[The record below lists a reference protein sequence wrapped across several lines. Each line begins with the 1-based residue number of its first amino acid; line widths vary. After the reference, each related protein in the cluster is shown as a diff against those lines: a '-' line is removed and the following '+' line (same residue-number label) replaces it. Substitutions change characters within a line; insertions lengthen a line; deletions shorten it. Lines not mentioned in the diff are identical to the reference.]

1 MSYPML
7 TAIVLSIFAIYAVIV
22 RRHLRARPL
31 IISGL
36 VMMTL
41 TLIFDNVIIGTGIV
55 AYDQSK
61 LSGIM
66 LGYAIRRLLSLIPVF
81 FVVSV
86 LIFAVIHM
94 APGDPLVS
102 VLPPDASQ
110 QLQEQLR
117 KLGTET
123 RNVSIADF
131 AALGE

>member
-1 MSYPML
+1 ML

-66 LGYAIRRLLSLIPVF
+66 LGYAPI
-81 FVVSV
+81 
-86 LIFAVIHM
+86 
-94 APGDPLVS
+94 
-102 VLPPDASQ
+102 
-110 QLQEQLR
+110 E
-117 KLGTET
+117 
-123 RNVSIADF
+123 DF
-131 AALGE
+131 AYTLVALVLTPSLYEMFRRR